1 MPLDKEIIAEL
12 RTHANTIR
20 RDVINMLTKAG
31 SGHPGGSLSCADIVA
46 TLYFHVMRHDSER
59 PDWPDRDRFLMSKGH
74 CAPTWYAVLAR
85 SGYFPVAWLDTLRKL
100 NSALQGHPDMLKTPG
115 VEMSSGSLGQG
126 LSVANGM
133 AFAFRLDRRDCRVYV
148 LLGDG
153 EIQEGQIW
161 EAAMTAAHHKL
172 DNICAIVDNN
182 GLQIDGRVDEIKSLG
197 SIAAK
202 WDSFGW
208 NVVEID
214 GHDIEQIVEAFDK
227 ARDFKGQPT
236 MILAHTVKGKGVSF
250 MEDMVDYHGVAPTE
264 EECAKAMT
272 EIEQVI
278 RRC

>member
-1 MPLDKEIIAEL
+1 MSLDKEVIAEL

-20 RDVINMLTKAG
+20 YDVINMLTKAG

-46 TLYFHVMRHDSER
+46 ALYFHVMRHDPER

-74 CAPTWYAVLAR
+74 CAPAWYAVLAR
-85 SGYFPVAWLDTLRKL
+85 SGYFPVAWLDTLRQL

-133 AFAFRLDRRDCRVYV
+133 AFALRMDRRDSRVYV

-182 GLQIDGRVDEIKSLG
+182 GLQIDGRIDEIKSLG

-202 WDSFGW
+202 WESFGW
-208 NVVEID
+208 NVIEID

-227 ARDFKGQPT
+227 ARESKGRPT
-236 MILAHTVKGKGVSF
+236 MLLAHTVKGKGVSF
-250 MEDMVDYHGVAPTE
+250 MENVVDYHGVAPTE
-264 EECAKAMT
+264 EECANAMD
-272 EIEQVI
+272 EIKGAAG
-278 RRC
+278 R